1 MAPLT
6 SHNTRGTF
14 LSCISLNIKFNH
26 VQRHKKGS
34 ADNRREA
41 KECRVMPHGSGI
53 ENAIIFPALSS
64 LNMQILSNSLSRY
77 HNLSG

>member
-1 MAPLT
+1 MAPVT

-14 LSCISLNIKFNH
+14 LSRISLKINFNH
-26 VQRHKKGS
+26 VQRHKMGS
-34 ADNRREA
+34 ADSRRET
-41 KECRVMPHGSGI
+41 KEYSHAARRDI

-77 HNLSG
+77 RNLSD